1 MMSANRSSLVGYG
14 LSSDSDS
21 DAEGDEANIKEMSED
36 GVGDGSGRGGAE
48 DSKGRNLLLE
58 SACGSSESDS
68 EPEQGEQDAP
78 RTPAAE
84 PAPRVV
90 AAAPPDPRTLA
101 HKLPPPPLG
110 APGLP
115 AAGLPSGSS
124 VFANPFRQRAE
135 EHLNVLR
142 KHVPLTLEPRPSQI
156 GGRKMCIS
164 YRRDGRCRFGIGCKF
179 AHDSDLQTAAPP
191 VAEGRGP
198 GADHHHD
205 VAGGA
210 GGGGNQRG
218 DSAASHA
225 TPDRRRD
232 RNAPF
237 PSQPHPDQDTDPE
250 GGPGRK
256 RRVGLSN
263 TLVPPKRALKQY
275 ATQRERERVTP
286 S

>member
-58 SACGSSESDS
+58 SASGSSESDS

-90 AAAPPDPRTLA
+90 ATAPAAAPDPRTL
-101 HKLPPPPLG
+101 KLPPPPLG
-110 APGLP
+110 ALGLP

-179 AHDSDLQTAAPP
+179 AHDSDLQTAAPRRRGG
-191 VAEGRGP
+191 ARRGP
-198 GADHHHD
+198 
-205 VAGGA
+205 
-210 GGGGNQRG
+210 
-218 DSAASHA
+218 
-225 TPDRRRD
+225 
-232 RNAPF
+232 
-237 PSQPHPDQDTDPE
+237 
-250 GGPGRK
+250 
-256 RRVGLSN
+256 
-263 TLVPPKRALKQY
+263 PP
-275 ATQRERERVTP
+275 
-286 S
+286 